1 MLKILHTADIHL
13 DAHFNN
19 LGRKGRQ
26 RRSDLRQT
34 FTKIID
40 KGLEEKADILL
51 IAGDLF
57 EDKRVS
63 PDTINF
69 ICGELKRAGIP
80 VFISPGNHDPY
91 LPDSYYATH
100 LWPENVHIFKENKFQ
115 KVTLEN
121 LNVNI
126 YGIANTS
133 HEDKNNYLKNLK
145 TDNDG
150 RINIAMIHGA
160 DLGTIPKGM
169 ETYFG
174 FNFSDIV
181 NCGANYTALGH
192 YHSYKELQHNGK
204 AIAAYSGAP
213 EPLTFADTQTCGAII
228 ANMDEQSSSISFIP
242 LAKRNIVDVD
252 LNATGAENSE
262 DIFKIVIA
270 AVQNYK
276 NDIVSINLKGELTPQ
291 IKITAE
297 DITSRLED
305 TAFYARLNNLT
316 RPYYDIENISKEKT
330 IRGEFTRRMK
340 QKFKTAEEEHDYDKL
355 LICEKALLYGLD
367 AFSMDIIEERA

>member
-1 MLKILHTADIHL
+1 MIRVLHTADIHL

-26 RRSDLRQT
+26 RRSDLRQSLA
-34 FTKIID
+34 KIID
-40 KGLEEKADILL
+40 KSLEEKADILL

-63 PDTINF
+63 PDTISF
-69 ICGELKRAGIP
+69 ICGELKRAVIP

-115 KVTLEN
+115 KVTLEK

-145 TDNDG
+145 TNNDG
-150 RINIAMIHGA
+150 RINIVIIHGA
-160 DLGTIPKGM
+160 DLGCVPKGM

-174 FNFSDIV
+174 FTFSDLV
-181 NCGANYTALGH
+181 NCGAHYIALGH
-192 YHSYKELQHNGK
+192 YHSYKELLHNGK
-204 AIAAYSGAP
+204 PIAAYSGSP

-228 ANMDEQSSSISFIP
+228 ANIDEQSNNTTFIP
-242 LAKRNIVDVD
+242 LAKRNIIEVD
-252 LNATGAENSE
+252 LNVTSAENSE
-262 DIFKIVIA
+262 DIFKEVIL

-276 NDIVSINLKGELTPQ
+276 NDIVSVNLKGELTPQ
-291 IKITAE
+291 IKIAAE
-297 DITSRLED
+297 DIISRIED
-305 TAFYARLNNLT
+305 AAFYARVNNLT

-330 IRGEFTRRMK
+330 IRGEFSRRMK
-340 QKFKTAEEEHDYDKL
+340 QKIKTAEDEHDYEKL

-367 AFSMDIIEERA
+367 AFSMDIIEERV